1 VQEAVIDRAEH
12 RTLFTRDGLAV
23 TTSRFTVRNTRKQ
36 FLRLTLPEGSE
47 VWSVFVAGKAEKPA
61 IAESAFLI
69 KIVSSSEGFPVELV
83 YSTKIPSMGA
93 LGSVSASLPRPDLL
107 VTESRWDWYLPD
119 GLDYRRPSTNMNVVL
134 EEGRIEGE
142 ALAKEMASAN
152 VPQPFRMHVPA
163 AGVHFAFEMLYANHG
178 ELEAHVRVAYASRGG
193 VALGQMAS
201 LLGVWIAYLAVRL
214 RLAKRA
220 RIAAGSLGAA
230 LLLTPIA
237 VYGVSPLPALVLACA
252 LAALSFRHEI
262 RRAAERVRAS
272 KPAEQNG

>member
-1 VQEAVIDRAEH
+1 
-12 RTLFTRDGLAV
+12 
-23 TTSRFTVRNTRKQ
+23 
-36 FLRLTLPEGSE
+36 
-47 VWSVFVAGKAEKPA
+47 
-61 IAESAFLI
+61 
-69 KIVSSSEGFPVELV
+69 
-83 YSTKIPSMGA
+83 
-93 LGSVSASLPRPDLL
+93 
-107 VTESRWDWYLPD
+107 
-119 GLDYRRPSTNMNVVL
+119 MNVVL
-134 EEGRIEGE
+134 EEGRIDGE
-142 ALAKEMASAN
+142 ALAKEMVSAN
-152 VPQPFRMHVPA
+152 VPEPFRMHVPK

-201 LLGVWIAYLAVRL
+201 LLGVWIVYLAVRL